1 MAFVSMPLITLQTAG
16 TSTALRGTQHAG
28 MCAGRHAPPGSPP
41 SKSLTLFVERL
52 AALVRHPLWL
62 KTITV
67 HVQGS
72 VNVIK
77 TLC

>member
-1 MAFVSMPLITLQTAG
+1 MAFVSVPLITLQSAG
-16 TSTALRGTQHAG
+16 TSTALRGTQHVG
-28 MCAGRHAPPGSPP
+28 MCTGRHAQPGSPP
-41 SKSLTLFVERL
+41 SKPLTLSVERL

-62 KTITV
+62 RTITV

-72 VNVIK
+72 INVIR